1 MKEELLKKKYTKG
14 QVIEGLYSYFSGFN
28 KGLSKTEKTPS
39 FFPKNKKAPK
49 SFSVKIK
56 KLLDLDR
63 LHNNKEFIFFD
74 DEGVGQGGMEYF
86 NDFQVVL
93 IGFAVDSLYKGFK
106 QSEVL
111 LVTSKVKEH
120 MLETFE
126 AVNRDRQL
134 LLKQHG
140 ASCYDD
146 DLYSTGKFYRDK
158 MGNFIYLIIDNFEIV
173 NPEVDQTLRRVS
185 YDFLN
190 TSNIQCLLD
199 RLDQSTSCVI
209 FDFINLSLVAPQIV
223 RETQIPQ
230 RGRPSRN

>member
-1 MKEELLKKKYTKG
+1 MNEDLLEKKYTKG
-14 QVIEGLYSYFSGFN
+14 QVIEGLYSYFAGYN
-28 KGLSKTEKTPS
+28 KYLSKTQKTS
-39 FFPKNKKAPK
+39 SIFPEHKKAPK

-63 LHNNKEFIFFD
+63 LHNKKSFLFFD
-74 DEGVGQGGMEYF
+74 DEGVGQGGLEYF

-111 LVTSKVKEH
+111 WVTGRLKEH
-120 MLETFE
+120 MLDTFE
-126 AVNRDRQL
+126 AVHKDKQL
-134 LLKQHG
+134 LLKKHG

-146 DLYSTGKFYRDK
+146 GLYSTGKFYRDK
-158 MGNFIYLIIDNFEIV
+158 LKNFIYLVIDNFEV
-173 NPEVDQTLRRVS
+173 MNPEVHQDLRRVR

-190 TSNIQCLLD
+190 TSNVQCLLD

-209 FDFINLSLVAPQIV
+209 FDFINLSLVAPQMV
-223 RETQIPQ
+223 RETPIPQ
-230 RGRPSRN
+230 RGRPSKG

>member
-1 MKEELLKKKYTKG
+1 MQEGLLKKKYTKG
-14 QVIEGLYSYFSGFN
+14 QVIEGLYSYFAGFN
-28 KGLSKTEKTPS
+28 KAINKTEKTS
-39 FFPKNKKAPK
+39 SVFPEHRKAPK

-63 LHNNKEFIFFD
+63 LHNNEKFIFFD
-74 DEGVGQGGMEYF
+74 DEGVGQGGMEHF

-111 LVTSKVKEH
+111 WVTSKVKEH

-134 LLKQHG
+134 LLKKYG

-158 MGNFIYLIIDNFEIV
+158 LKNFIYLIIDNFEVV
-173 NPEVDQTLRRVS
+173 NPEVHQDLRRVS
-185 YDFLN
+185 YTFLN
-190 TSNIQCLLD
+190 TTNVQCLLD

-209 FDFINLSLVAPQIV
+209 FDFVNLSLVAPQIV
-223 RETQIPQ
+223 RETPIPQ
-230 RGRPSRN
+230 RGRPSKS